1 QGMATVPRRKLT
13 LPLPRAPAVV
23 GQEPRLGCPRQGRGP
38 EETVRVALDQQVKGR
53 RGSVVV
59 AALHPGLTEV
69 EVCVIAYRR
78 QSQRRE
84 QQVGNRLA
92 TALALVPLPQ

>member
-1 QGMATVPRRKLT
+1 MGRARAGGVSSLLQALAVAKEHDRRKGTATVPRQKLS

-69 EVCVIAYRR
+69 EVCVIA
-78 QSQRRE
+78 
-84 QQVGNRLA
+84 
-92 TALALVPLPQ
+92 